1 MKKRKS
7 FSQVI
12 VAVIVVLAALLLLAG
27 VALAVDGYDLSWYVI
42 GGGGGHSEAAPYAL
56 DGTVGQAVAGPVSSA
71 PYDLCSGYWCGGAA
85 GNNIY
90 LPLIMRN

>member
-1 MKKRKS
+1 MRNKM
-7 FSQVI
+7 
-12 VAVIVVLAALLLLAG
+12 VVMLIAALALLLLAG
-27 VALAVDGYDLSWYVI
+27 VALAFDGYDLSWDVI

-56 DGTVGQAVAGPVSSA
+56 DGTIGQAVAGPASSA

-90 LPLIMRN
+90 LPLIMR

>member
-1 MKKRKS
+1 MRKRKV

-12 VAVIVVLAALLLLAG
+12 VAVIVALAALLLLAG
-27 VALAVDGYDLSWYVI
+27 VALAFDGYDISWYVI
-42 GGGGGHSEAAPYAL
+42 GGGGGHSEAGPYAL
-56 DGTVGQAVAGPVSSA
+56 DGTIGQAVAGPVSNA

-90 LPLIMRN
+90 LPLIMR

>member
-1 MKKRKS
+1 MRKRKV

-12 VAVIVVLAALLLLAG
+12 VAVIAALAALLLLAS
-27 VALAVDGYDLSWYVI
+27 VALAIDGYDLSWDVI

-56 DGTVGQAVAGPVSSA
+56 DGTIGQAVAGPVSSA
-71 PYDLCSGYWCGGAA
+71 SYDLCSGYWCGGAA

-90 LPLIMRN
+90 LPLIMR